1 MSQGNLG
8 DNESLSA
15 DEAVQEE
22 KLVPVSE
29 SIRYR
34 KRAQS
39 AEKKAATL
47 EDELAKSKSEN
58 EQLAEKLGQLGTE
71 QKLVKKLVSAGVSD
85 LEATVLIAKT
95 RMETQDD
102 VDADSVVDQLRKEKP
117 HLFVNADAP
126 VAAAKTAGV
135 KERGAGGRGALERAA
150 NKAATTGNRADLQEY
165 LRIRRNYV

>member
-8 DNESLSA
+8 DNDILSA

-58 EQLAEKLGQLGTE
+58 EQLAEKLRGLGTE

-117 HLFVNADAP
+117 HLFVNADTP
-126 VAAAKTAGV
+126 VVAARTAGV
-135 KERGAGGRGALERAA
+135 KERGAGGRSALERAA

-165 LRIRRNYV
+165 LRIRRSYV